1 MVLLASHQLCG
12 VCLTLHKGR
21 KQRQMVDSTVEGKP
35 SGDNLGNTLA
45 MRINGVKFFFEKFH
59 AISIY
64 ILKSVSNSSK

>member
-1 MVLLASHQLCG
+1 
-12 VCLTLHKGR
+12 
-21 KQRQMVDSTVEGKP
+21 VEGKP